1 MDSADV
7 PCYTVGHVHVG
18 GLIDWETAHEAA
30 KITLREVIKVVDE
43 FKDLPGDVN
52 EDGVV
57 SIMDMLLII
66 SHILGYNILSE
77 NEEVLA
83 DINIDSVIDIY
94 DLMLISNI
102 ILDFN

>member
-1 MDSADV
+1 
-7 PCYTVGHVHVG
+7 
-18 GLIDWETAHEAA
+18 
-30 KITLREVIKVVDE
+30 
-43 FKDLPGDVN
+43 
-52 EDGVV
+52 
-57 SIMDMLLII
+57 MDMLLII